1 MTEVVQDKGA
11 TSHDVSWRP
20 IRCMRVSTLYPTR
33 CNIPIMGTNTNYSL
47 RLVAVAVFAV
57 LAFAVA
63 GLASWTFLIES
74 SVAAQNDTVVNET
87 MLYTNQTEMAPE
99 TKR

>member
-1 MTEVVQDKGA
+1 
-11 TSHDVSWRP
+11 
-20 IRCMRVSTLYPTR
+20 
-33 CNIPIMGTNTNYSL
+33 MGTNMNNSL

-63 GLASWTFLIES
+63 GLTSWSFLSET
-74 SVAAQNDTVVNET
+74 SVLAQNETVVNDT

>member
-1 MTEVVQDKGA
+1 M
-11 TSHDVSWRP
+11 
-20 IRCMRVSTLYPTR
+20 
-33 CNIPIMGTNTNYSL
+33 NNSL
-47 RLVAVAVFAV
+47 KLVAVAVFAV

-63 GLASWTFLIES
+63 GLTSWSFLSEASVL
-74 SVAAQNDTVVNET
+74 AQNETVVNDT

>member
-1 MTEVVQDKGA
+1 
-11 TSHDVSWRP
+11 
-20 IRCMRVSTLYPTR
+20 
-33 CNIPIMGTNTNYSL
+33 MGTNRNNSL
-47 RLVAVAVFAV
+47 KLVAVAVFAV

-63 GLASWTFLIES
+63 GLTMWSLLSEASVL
-74 SVAAQNDTVVNET
+74 AQNETVVNDT

>member
-1 MTEVVQDKGA
+1 M
-11 TSHDVSWRP
+11 
-20 IRCMRVSTLYPTR
+20 
-33 CNIPIMGTNTNYSL
+33 NNSL
-47 RLVAVAVFAV
+47 RLVGVAVFAV

-63 GLASWTFLIES
+63 GLTSWNFLSES
-74 SVAAQNDTVVNET
+74 SVLAQNDTLVNET

>member
-1 MTEVVQDKGA
+1 
-11 TSHDVSWRP
+11 
-20 IRCMRVSTLYPTR
+20 
-33 CNIPIMGTNTNYSL
+33 MGTNTNYSI

-63 GLASWTFLIES
+63 GLSSWTFLSES
-74 SVAAQNDTVVNET
+74 SAAAQNDTVVNET